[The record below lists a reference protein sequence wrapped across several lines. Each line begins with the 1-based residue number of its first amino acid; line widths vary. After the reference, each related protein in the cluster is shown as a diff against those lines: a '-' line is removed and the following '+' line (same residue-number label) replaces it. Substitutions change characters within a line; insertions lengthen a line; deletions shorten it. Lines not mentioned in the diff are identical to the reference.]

1 MLTTK
6 VVTLNKRIMVPCL
19 KINENILNNYLSW
32 YVPNNAYSFSDT
44 YSRFIVFVGI
54 FLHHLQ

>member
-19 KINENILNNYLSW
+19 KKNENILNNYLSW

-44 YSRFIVFVGI
+44 YG
-54 FLHHLQ
+54 